1 MSVKQFA
8 AIEALQ
14 EEKKPSLGYV
24 FTTSVRLP
32 NGGRIVVEGA
42 ISETEMKYA
51 VHPKMI
57 VGATLTAQAV
67 KIMENLKTV
76 GVLPDE

>member
-1 MSVKQFA
+1 M
-8 AIEALQ
+8 
-14 EEKKPSLGYV
+14 EEKKASLGYV
-24 FTTSVRLP
+24 FTTIVRLP

-42 ISETEMKYA
+42 ISEAEMKYV